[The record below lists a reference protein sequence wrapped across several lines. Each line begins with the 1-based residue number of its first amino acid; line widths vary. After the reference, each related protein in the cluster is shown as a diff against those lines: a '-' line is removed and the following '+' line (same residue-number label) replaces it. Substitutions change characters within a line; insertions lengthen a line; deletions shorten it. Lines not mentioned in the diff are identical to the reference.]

1 MIFCERAFTAKDSL
15 NKHITIYDKVKLLK
29 CKICGR
35 DFSFPC
41 DMKQEFIKGKN
52 YSLIEVGFGGH
63 VGKINCMN
71 YLYSNLVR
79 KLNIMHFL

>member
-1 MIFCERAFTAKDSL
+1 MIFFERAFTAKDSL
-15 NKHITIYDKVKLLK
+15 NKHITIHDKVKQLK

-41 DMKQEFIKGKN
+41 DMKNHISRVHKGKKN
-52 YSLIEVGFGGH
+52 YSHIEVGFGGH

-71 YLYSNLVR
+71 YL
-79 KLNIMHFL
+79 

>member
-41 DMKQEFIKGKN
+41 DMKNHISRVHKGKKTI
-52 YSLIEVGFGGH
+52 LILKWVLGDMW
-63 VGKINCMN
+63 V
-71 YLYSNLVR
+71 
-79 KLNIMHFL
+79 KLIV